1 MQTLPSCLL
10 RLACFFFFSS
20 LFAGVLVW
28 FCGGLSIIPS
38 VSSVLGEKVVSSS
51 VSAWEQNR
59 EEHGPFSIGKNLFCL
74 FLLFLYNCS
83 RHSESFIGM
92 CTSEA
97 SVGWVETWV
106 GIQSDLNKRSECYE
120 YFPRIS
126 LQKFFLRLWK
136 FFFILYYWF
145 WFFLYMENSFQFF
158 STIFTS

>member
-120 YFPRIS
+120 YFPRVT
-126 LQKFFLRLWK
+126 LRKFFLRLWAL
-136 FFFILYYWF
+136 FLNLCACFS
-145 WFFLYMENSFQFF
+145 FFLLMENSFQFS
-158 STIFTS
+158 STIFTY